1 MKKVNQL
8 KAGVILSYASMIV
21 TNIISII
28 YTPIM
33 LRLLGKSEYGLYSLV
48 SSVVSN
54 LSLLNLGFSSA
65 FMRFYSKYKVKD
77 DKEGM
82 ARLNGMF
89 LIIFSIIGLITVIV
103 GSILVF
109 NVENIFE
116 RTLSS
121 SEISTARVLMTLM
134 VFNMAISFPDNVLSS
149 NITANECYLFQRS
162 ITLLRAILNP
172 FLTLPL
178 LLMGYKSISL
188 VLVTTLL
195 TVVGILL
202 NIWYSFKKLKIKFIF
217 NNFDFSLLKQIWAFS
232 FFIFLNMI
240 TDQINWSV
248 DKFILGMV
256 SGTTVVAVYTIG
268 AQINHYYLTFSS
280 SISSVFIPKVNRI
293 VAKNNDNNE
302 LTRLFTK
309 VGRIQ
314 FIVMSFILT
323 SFVIFGK
330 YFISVWAGE
339 GYETS
344 YYIALIL
351 IVPVTIPLIQNVGIE
366 IQKAKNMHRFRSV
379 LYVSIALCNILL
391 SIPLA
396 KAFGGVG
403 SAIGTSIAILVAN
416 CIIMNIYYHKKV
428 GLDMIYFWNQIGE
441 FVPALIIPIIAGA
454 VIMFVIGVNSIP
466 KFILLAIVYSCI
478 FVFSMWKFGMNNTE
492 KDLFRGPINKIL
504 RRK

>member
-8 KAGVILSYASMIV
+8 KVGVILSYASMLAN
-21 TNIISII
+21 NIISIL

-33 LRLLGKSEYGLYSLV
+33 LRLLGRSEYGLYSLV

-65 FMRFYSKYKVKD
+65 FMRFYSKYKVNND
-77 DKEGM
+77 EEGM

-89 LIIFSIIGLITVIV
+89 TIIFSIISLVTIIA
-103 GSILVF
+103 GSFLVL

-116 RTLSS
+116 KSLSA
-121 SEISTARVLMTLM
+121 SEINTARVLMVLM
-134 VFNMAISFPDNVLSS
+134 VFNMAITFPDNVLNS
-149 NITANECYLFQRS
+149 NITANECYLFQK
-162 ITLLRAILNP
+162 TVMLLRSILNP

-188 VLVTTLL
+188 VAVTTLL
-195 TVVGILL
+195 TVFSIVLHL
-202 NIWYSFKKLKIKFIF
+202 WYCFKKLKIKFIF
-217 NNFDFSLLKQIWAFS
+217 KGFDFSLLKEIWAFS

-248 DKFILGMV
+248 DKFILGMI
-256 SGTTVVAVYTIG
+256 SGTTVVAIYTIG
-268 AQINHYYLTFSS
+268 AQINNYYLSFSTS
-280 SISSVFIPKVNRI
+280 VSSVFIPKVNRI

-302 LTRLFTK
+302 LTKLFTK

-323 SFVIFGK
+323 SFTIFGK
-330 YFISVWAGE
+330 YFIRVWAGE

-379 LYVSIALCNILL
+379 LYASIALCNILL

-428 GLDMIYFWNQIGE
+428 GLDMIYFWKQIGE
-441 FVPALIIPIIAGA
+441 FIKALIIPIIAGA
-454 VIMFVIGVNSIP
+454 FIMFVIGVDSIP

-478 FVFSMWKFGMNNTE
+478 FMFSMWKFGMNNSE
-492 KDLFRGPINKIL
+492 KDLFRGPINRIL
-504 RRK
+504 KRK

>member
-314 FIVMSFILT
+314 FMVMSFILT

>member
-323 SFVIFGK
+323 SFIIFGK